1 VTTVT
6 CPASVTFTGGA
17 QEVCSATATGV
28 GGLNQSLSVSYLD
41 NINAGT
47 ATADASYP
55 GDANHTN
62 SSDHKTFAI
71 EQASSVTDVT
81 CPAGPFTF
89 NGSAHTPCSVSV
101 TGAGGLNLAP
111 TPSYA
116 NNVNAG
122 TATASYT
129 FAGDAN
135 HTGSNDSANFTI
147 DQASSVTLVTCTAGT
162 FVYTGSPFMPCSA
175 TATGAGGLNQSLTV
189 SYADNINAG
198 TATASAS
205 FAGDANHTGS
215 TDSETFAIGQAS
227 STTVV
232 SCTAGPFTYNGL
244 AQTPCSVQVTGAGSL
259 NLTPAPTY
267 ANNVNAGTASASHN
281 YAGDGNHTGSSDSK
295 NFTIGKKDATW
306 TTSPAGK
313 TLGAVDP
320 NPLTTGSG
328 TGFLAADGVS
338 ATYGRAVGETVA
350 GSPYPITATLS
361 ATGLLSNYQIT
372 NNGSAFSIFYAST
385 GSCLGSPGHQVL
397 QPLNTDGSSV
407 VKKGSTIPVKFRVC
421 DVNGNSVGTA
431 GVVSGFHL
439 VQIINGTAVANVNEE
454 PLSTTPDAAFRWSAS
469 DQQWIFNLS
478 TKDLSQGKTYVYRI
492 TLNDGSTIDFRFG
505 TKQ

>member
-1 VTTVT
+1 VTVVTIGAGPFVYNGAPHTPATVSVTGAGGLNQAPPADYLDNVAAGTATASSTFAGDDNHTGSSDSKTFTIDPAASVTTVT

-189 SYADNINAG
+189 SYADNIDAG

-205 FAGDANHTGS
+205 FADGRELHGR
-215 TDSETFAIGQAS
+215 
-227 STTVV
+227 
-232 SCTAGPFTYNGL
+232 
-244 AQTPCSVQVTGAGSL
+244 SVHLQRPGADTLLG
-259 NLTPAPTY
+259 
-267 ANNVNAGTASASHN
+267 
-281 YAGDGNHTGSSDSK
+281 AGDGC
-295 NFTIGKKDATW
+295 W
-306 TTSPAGK
+306 
-313 TLGAVDP
+313 
-320 NPLTTGSG
+320 
-328 TGFLAADGVS
+328 
-338 ATYGRAVGETVA
+338 
-350 GSPYPITATLS
+350 
-361 ATGLLSNYQIT
+361 
-372 NNGSAFSIFYAST
+372 
-385 GSCLGSPGHQVL
+385 
-397 QPLNTDGSSV
+397 QP
-407 VKKGSTIPVKFRVC
+407 
-421 DVNGNSVGTA
+421 
-431 GVVSGFHL
+431 
-439 VQIINGTAVANVNEE
+439 E
-454 PLSTTPDAAFRWSAS
+454 PDACA
-469 DQQWIFNLS
+469 NLRE
-478 TKDLSQGKTYVYRI
+478 QRERR
-492 TLNDGSTIDFRFG
+492 DGIG
-505 TKQ
+505 QP